1 MMKQGL
7 ASHNQS
13 LGLERIKF
21 LDTSMLRKV
30 MGETR
35 VTSEKAL
42 VAVAYLRMVKESGS
56 AEQVYM
62 MMEKCNLHHSE

>member
-1 MMKQGL
+1 MKT
-7 ASHNQS
+7 
-13 LGLERIKF
+13 LERIKF

-62 MMEKCNLHHSE
+62 MMEKMQFASLRVITIQ